1 MGWSNNP
8 NPQEIYPSVVGRPKL
23 IGDDAISGAS
33 IKDINVGQVAY
44 DNRKFLDLKYPIQN
58 GVVKDWEDTV
68 HLWRHGFDQLKVK
81 PAQTSILITEPV
93 RNPDENKEKMAEII
107 FEKFGFGNMQI
118 QYQAVLSAV
127 AEGLTTAC
135 VLDSGDGVTHVV
147 PIAENYILNNSIKR
161 SNLAG
166 KEVTKF
172 LTKLLFLRGY
182 AFNSSADFETVKDI
196 KEKLGMMSHNIALD
210 RKIANETVF
219 YEQDYRLPDGS
230 FVKVA
235 IHSSSLEERDSRP
248 QKYCSTPSWSTF
260 PPIVSA
266 TWSLKLS
273 EVVTLL

>member
-33 IKDINVGQVAY
+33 IKDINVGQAAY

-68 HLWRHGFDQLKVK
+68 HLWRHGFEQLKVN
-81 PAQTSILITEPV
+81 PSQTSILITEPV

-107 FEKFGFGNMQI
+107 FEKFGFKSMQI

-196 KEKLGMMSHNIALD
+196 KEKLGFMSHNIGLD

-235 IHSSSLEERDSRP
+235 FFLASSGERGSKLPRS
-248 QKYCSTPSWSTF
+248 CSTPNSWTSPQTVWEIWCSR
-260 PPIVSA
+260 P
-266 TWSLKLS
+266 S
-273 EVVTLL
+273 EVVTPL